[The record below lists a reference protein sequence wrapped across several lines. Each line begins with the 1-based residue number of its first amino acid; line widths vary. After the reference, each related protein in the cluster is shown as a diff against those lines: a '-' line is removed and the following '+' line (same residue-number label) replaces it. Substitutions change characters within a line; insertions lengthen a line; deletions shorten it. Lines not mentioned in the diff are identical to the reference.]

1 MVKIR
6 LMRMGSKQNPHYRM
20 VVVDGRKKRGSKYIE
35 SLGHYDPRKTTDS
48 PLEINAERATYWLSQ
63 GAQPPD
69 PALRLIDQVG
79 VGLAPGLAFGE
90 DGEGWMRL
98 CFAADTETLSS
109 AMDRLEP
116 ILG

>member
-20 VVVDGRKKRGSKYIE
+20 VVVDGRKKRGSKYVE

-63 GAQPPD
+63 GAQPTD
-69 PALRLIDQVG
+69 TALRLIEQVG
-79 VGLAPGLAFGE
+79 VEVPKVLVKRRAGYQQRTP
-90 DGEGWMRL
+90 
-98 CFAADTETLSS
+98 SN
-109 AMDRLEP
+109 
-116 ILG
+116 